1 MSGIRRGHP
10 ASFKAQVAL
19 EALKEIL
26 TIAQI
31 SSQFGIH
38 GTQVRQWKKEA
49 VEILVEGFSDKRDK
63 DFKNLEELTEEL
75 CKQIGQQKVELDWL
89 KKKSG
94 YNWSK

>member
-19 EALKEIL
+19 EDLKEML

-75 CKQIGQQKVELDWL
+75 YKQIGQQKVELDWL